1 MPLSPAAARE
11 KLHNRTVTCRG
22 YRREDGLWDIEGHL
36 VDTKTYSFPNR
47 DRGEVKAGEPVH
59 EMWIRLTIDEDMF
72 IHGAEAAT
80 DFGPYAICPNIVDR
94 FRRLEGLR
102 IGAGWTR
109 AVNERVGG
117 ANGCT
122 HLVELLRPV
131 ATTAFQTLVAAR
143 SKRPQDPARRPFL
156 LDTCHAHA
164 SDSPIVKERWP
175 RFYTG
180 PEAEHEPSEAQAE
193 SEPRTS
199 S

>member
-1 MPLSPAAARE
+1 MPLSPAAPRE
-11 KLHNRTVTCRG
+11 KLHNRDLTCRG

-59 EMWIRLTIDEDMF
+59 EMWIRLTIDEDLL
-72 IHGAEAAT
+72 IHAAEAAT
-80 DFGPYAICPNIVDR
+80 DFGPYAICPDIVDR

-102 IGAGWTR
+102 IGPGWTR
-109 AVNERVGG
+109 EVNKRVGG
-117 ANGCT
+117 VNGCT

-143 SKRPQDPARRPFL
+143 SKRPQDPNRRPFL

-164 SDSPIVKERWP
+164 SDSIVVKERWP

-180 PEAEHEPSEAQAE
+180 PESERAVPAAVTDCE
-193 SEPRTS
+193 RSAS